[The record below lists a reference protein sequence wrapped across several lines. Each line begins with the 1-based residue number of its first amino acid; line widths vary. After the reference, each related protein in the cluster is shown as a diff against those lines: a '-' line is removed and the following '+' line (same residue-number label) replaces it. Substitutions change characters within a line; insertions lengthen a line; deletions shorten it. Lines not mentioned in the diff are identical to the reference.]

1 MPSKGL
7 SADDLKDDK
16 ILTKIVTEAGGLEL
30 DEVRK
35 TLFRVKAGD
44 LAKESVEN
52 LKGAK
57 VEELERTYAYLTNK
71 EEKDEEVTKFKVE
84 GLKAM
89 IIYRLRQ
96 LMPVG
101 CPKCNVVY
109 VNDRLDVPQVTC
121 RGCSI
126 GACPDCFTSEEK
138 MNKWTFLCRSCDE
151 AVVCMKGEESLAENK
166 LKKEKKKKDGKKKNT
181 EAYDAIEV
189 VVEVEDHDG
198 GEDVDGEEE
207 ELELEELVSEGAGD
221 TASKNVEKTS
231 KISK

>member
-1 MPSKGL
+1 MGLPSKGL

-71 EEKDEEVTKFKVE
+71 EEKDEEVTKLKVE

-89 IIYRLRQ
+89 IICSLRQ
-96 LMPVG
+96 LTPVG

-109 VNDRLDVPQVTC
+109 VNDRLDDLQ
-121 RGCSI
+121 
-126 GACPDCFTSEEK
+126 
-138 MNKWTFLCRSCDE
+138 
-151 AVVCMKGEESLAENK
+151 
-166 LKKEKKKKDGKKKNT
+166 
-181 EAYDAIEV
+181 
-189 VVEVEDHDG
+189 H
-198 GEDVDGEEE
+198 
-207 ELELEELVSEGAGD
+207 
-221 TASKNVEKTS
+221 TAPGM
-231 KISK
+231 